1 MKSYYLP
8 CYTIGTDAFDNF
20 ENVMSFYGRKVALLY
35 GEKAFKASK
44 DKVLPA
50 LKDFEIV
57 YQAVY
62 GKEASYANIDKL
74 SAVEEISKADL
85 ILAVG
90 GGKCIDVAKVVGDKL
105 NKPVFTVASIAS
117 TCAAVTRIAV
127 LHNDDGSFKEVYR
140 LKNPPVHC
148 FIDPEIVVNA
158 PAKYFWAG
166 MGDTMAKHVECV
178 FSSKN
183 DVVDFESDFGR
194 TISALCYDPI
204 LEKGEKAYE
213 DVKNHV
219 VSAEVEDVIK
229 SIIIATGGVSLI
241 VNPDYNSAL
250 AHALYYGLTVR
261 EWMEQKHLHGEIV
274 SYGTLVQLLIDNQM
288 EDLKKVYQFNKK
300 VKLPVCLKDLDL
312 EKDDPMDDILDATII
327 NPELNHIPYE
337 ITKEMVRETILK
349 LEEYKG

>member
-1 MKSYYLP
+1 MNSYYLP
-8 CYTIGTDAFDNF
+8 CYTIGTDAFENF
-20 ENVMSFYGRKVALLY
+20 ESVMSFYGRKVALLY

-50 LKDFEIV
+50 LKNFDII
-57 YQAVY
+57 YQTVY
-62 GKEASYANIDKL
+62 GKEASYANIDRL
-74 SAVEEISKADL
+74 AAVEQISRADL

-90 GGKCIDVAKVVGDKL
+90 GGKCLDVAKVVGDKL
-105 NKPVFTVASIAS
+105 GKPVFTVASIAS

-127 LHNDDGSFKEVYR
+127 LHNDDGSFREVYR
-140 LKNPPVHC
+140 LTNPPVHC
-148 FIDPEIVVNA
+148 FIDPEIIVNA
-158 PAKYFWAG
+158 PARYFWAG

-183 DVVDFESDFGR
+183 DVLDFESALGR
-194 TISALCYDPI
+194 TISILCYDPI
-204 LEKGEKAYE
+204 LEKGEKAYD

-219 VSAEVEDVIK
+219 VSGEVEDVIK
-229 SIIIATGGVSLI
+229 SIIIATGAVSLS

-274 SYGTLVQLLIDNQM
+274 SYGTLAQLLIDGQM
-288 EDLKKVYQFNKK
+288 EELRKVYDFNKA

-312 EKDDPMDDILDATII
+312 DRDDPMDDILDATII
-327 NPELNHIPYE
+327 NPELNHIPYP

-349 LEEYKG
+349 LEDYK

>member
-1 MKSYYLP
+1 MNSYYLP
-8 CYTIGTDAFDNF
+8 CYTIGTDAFENF
-20 ENVMSFYGRKVALLY
+20 ESVMSFYGRKVALLY
-35 GEKAFKASK
+35 GEKAFKASR

-50 LKDFEIV
+50 LKNFDII
-57 YQAVY
+57 YQTVY
-62 GKEASYANIDKL
+62 GKEASYANIDRL
-74 SAVEEISKADL
+74 AAVEQISRADL

-90 GGKCIDVAKVVGDKL
+90 GGKCLDVAKVVGDKL
-105 NKPVFTVASIAS
+105 GKPVFTVASIAS

-127 LHNDDGSFKEVYR
+127 LHNDDGSFREVYR
-140 LKNPPVHC
+140 LTNPPVHC
-148 FIDPEIVVNA
+148 FIDPEIIVNA
-158 PAKYFWAG
+158 PARYFWAG

-183 DVVDFESDFGR
+183 DVLDFESALGR
-194 TISALCYDPI
+194 TISVLCYDPI
-204 LEKGEKAYE
+204 LEKGEKAYD

-219 VSAEVEDVIK
+219 VSGEVEDVIK
-229 SIIIATGGVSLI
+229 SIIIATGAVSLS

-274 SYGTLVQLLIDNQM
+274 SYGTLAQLLIDGQM
-288 EDLKKVYQFNKK
+288 EELRKVYDFNKV

-312 EKDDPMDDILDATII
+312 DRDDPMDDILDATII
-327 NPELNHIPYE
+327 NPELNHIPYP

-349 LEEYKG
+349 LEDYK

>member
-1 MKSYYLP
+1 MNSYYLP
-8 CYTIGTDAFDNF
+8 CYTIGTDAFENF
-20 ENVMSFYGRKVALLY
+20 ESVMSFYGRKVALLY
-35 GEKAFKASK
+35 GEKAFKASR

-50 LKDFEIV
+50 LKNFDII
-57 YQAVY
+57 YQTVY
-62 GKEASYANIDKL
+62 GKEASYANIDRL
-74 SAVEEISKADL
+74 AAAEEISRADL

-90 GGKCIDVAKVVGDKL
+90 GGKCLDVAKVVGDKL
-105 NKPVFTVASIAS
+105 GKPVFTVASIAS

-127 LHNDDGSFKEVYR
+127 LHNDDGSFREVYR
-140 LKNPPVHC
+140 LTNPPVHC
-148 FIDPEIVVNA
+148 FIDPEIIVNA
-158 PAKYFWAG
+158 PARYFWAG

-183 DVVDFESDFGR
+183 DVLDFESALGR
-194 TISALCYDPI
+194 TISVLCYDPI
-204 LEKGEKAYE
+204 LEKGEKAYD

-219 VSAEVEDVIK
+219 VSGEVEDVIK
-229 SIIIATGGVSLI
+229 SIIIATGAVSRS

-274 SYGTLVQLLIDNQM
+274 SYGTLAQLLIDGQM
-288 EDLKKVYQFNKK
+288 EELRKVYDFNKA

-312 EKDDPMDDILDATII
+312 DRDDPMDDILDATII
-327 NPELNHIPYE
+327 NPELNHIPYP

-349 LEEYKG
+349 LEDYK

>member
-1 MKSYYLP
+1 MNSYYLP
-8 CYTIGTDAFDNF
+8 CYTIGTDAFENF
-20 ENVMSFYGRKVALLY
+20 ESVMSFYGRKVALLY
-35 GEKAFKASK
+35 GEKAFKASR

-50 LKDFEIV
+50 LKNFDII
-57 YQAVY
+57 YQTVY
-62 GKEASYANIDKL
+62 GKEASYANIDRL
-74 SAVEEISKADL
+74 AAVEQISKADL

-90 GGKCIDVAKVVGDKL
+90 GGKCLDVAKVVGDKL
-105 NKPVFTVASIAS
+105 GKPVFTVASIAS

-127 LHNDDGSFKEVYR
+127 LHNDDGSFREVYR
-140 LKNPPVHC
+140 LTNPPVHC
-148 FIDPEIVVNA
+148 FIDPEIIVNA
-158 PAKYFWAG
+158 PARYFWAG

-183 DVVDFESDFGR
+183 DVLDFESALGR
-194 TISALCYDPI
+194 TISVLCYDPI
-204 LEKGEKAYE
+204 LERGEKAYD

-219 VSAEVEDVIK
+219 VSGEVEDVIK
-229 SIIIATGGVSLI
+229 SIIIATGAVSLS

-274 SYGTLVQLLIDNQM
+274 SYGTLAQLLIDGQM
-288 EDLKKVYQFNKK
+288 EELRKVYDFNKA

-312 EKDDPMDDILDATII
+312 DRDDPMDDILDATII
-327 NPELNHIPYE
+327 NPELNHIPYP

-349 LEEYKG
+349 LEDYK

>member
-1 MKSYYLP
+1 MNSYYLP
-8 CYTIGTDAFDNF
+8 CYTIGTDAFENF
-20 ENVMSFYGRKVALLY
+20 ESVMSFYGRKVALLY
-35 GEKAFKASK
+35 GEKAFKASR

-50 LKDFEIV
+50 LKNFDII
-57 YQAVY
+57 YQTVY
-62 GKEASYANIDKL
+62 GKEASYANIDRL
-74 SAVEEISKADL
+74 AAVEQISRADL

-90 GGKCIDVAKVVGDKL
+90 GGKCLDVAKVVGDKL
-105 NKPVFTVASIAS
+105 GKPVFTVASIAS

-127 LHNDDGSFKEVYR
+127 LHNDDGSFREVYR
-140 LKNPPVHC
+140 LTNPPVHC
-148 FIDPEIVVNA
+148 FIDPEIIVNA
-158 PAKYFWAG
+158 PARYFWAG

-183 DVVDFESDFGR
+183 DVLDFESALGR
-194 TISALCYDPI
+194 TISVLCYDPI
-204 LEKGEKAYE
+204 LEKGEKAYD

-219 VSAEVEDVIK
+219 VSGEVEDVIK
-229 SIIIATGGVSLI
+229 SIIIATGAVSLS

-274 SYGTLVQLLIDNQM
+274 SYGTLAQLLIDGQM
-288 EDLKKVYQFNKK
+288 EELRKVYDFNKA

-312 EKDDPMDDILDATII
+312 DRDDPMDDILDATII
-327 NPELNHIPYE
+327 NPELKHIPYP

-349 LEEYKG
+349 LEDYK

>member
-1 MKSYYLP
+1 MNSYYLP
-8 CYTIGTDAFDNF
+8 CYTIGTDAFENF
-20 ENVMSFYGRKVALLY
+20 ESVVSFYGRKVALLY

-50 LKDFEIV
+50 LKNFDII
-57 YQAVY
+57 YQTVY
-62 GKEASYANIDKL
+62 GKEASYANIDRL
-74 SAVEEISKADL
+74 AAAEEISRADL

-90 GGKCIDVAKVVGDKL
+90 GGKCLDVAKVVGDKL
-105 NKPVFTVASIAS
+105 GKPVFTVASIAS

-127 LHNDDGSFKEVYR
+127 LHNDDGSFREVYR
-140 LKNPPVHC
+140 LTNPPVHC
-148 FIDPEIVVNA
+148 FIDPEIIVNA
-158 PAKYFWAG
+158 PARYFWAG

-183 DVVDFESDFGR
+183 DVLDFESALGR
-194 TISALCYDPI
+194 TISVLCYDPI
-204 LEKGEKAYE
+204 LEKGEKAYD

-219 VSAEVEDVIK
+219 VSGEVEDVIK
-229 SIIIATGGVSLI
+229 SIIIATGAVSLS

-274 SYGTLVQLLIDNQM
+274 SYGTLAQLLIDGQM
-288 EDLKKVYQFNKK
+288 EELRKVYDFNKA

-312 EKDDPMDDILDATII
+312 DRDDPMDDILDATII
-327 NPELNHIPYE
+327 NPELNHIPYP
-337 ITKEMVRETILK
+337 ITKEMVRETSLK
-349 LEEYKG
+349 LEDYK

>member
-1 MKSYYLP
+1 MNSYYLP
-8 CYTIGTDAFDNF
+8 CYTIGTDAFENF
-20 ENVMSFYGRKVALLY
+20 ESVMSFYGRKVALLY

-50 LKDFEIV
+50 LKNFDII
-57 YQAVY
+57 YQTVY
-62 GKEASYANIDKL
+62 GKEASYANIDRL
-74 SAVEEISKADL
+74 AAVEQISRADL

-90 GGKCIDVAKVVGDKL
+90 GGKCLDVAKVVGDKL
-105 NKPVFTVASIAS
+105 GKPVFTVASIAS

-127 LHNDDGSFKEVYR
+127 LHNDDGSFREVYR
-140 LKNPPVHC
+140 LTNPPVHC
-148 FIDPEIVVNA
+148 FIDPEIIVNA
-158 PAKYFWAG
+158 PARYFWAG

-183 DVVDFESDFGR
+183 DVLDFESALGR
-194 TISALCYDPI
+194 TISVLCYDPI
-204 LEKGEKAYE
+204 LEKGEKAYD

-219 VSAEVEDVIK
+219 VSGEVEDVIK
-229 SIIIATGGVSLI
+229 SIIIATGAVSLS

-274 SYGTLVQLLIDNQM
+274 SYGTLAQLLIDRQM
-288 EDLKKVYQFNKK
+288 EELRKVYDFNKA

-312 EKDDPMDDILDATII
+312 DRDDPMDDILDATII
-327 NPELNHIPYE
+327 NPELNHIPYP

-349 LEEYKG
+349 LEDYK

>member
-1 MKSYYLP
+1 MNSYYLP
-8 CYTIGTDAFDNF
+8 CYTIGTDAFENF
-20 ENVMSFYGRKVALLY
+20 ESVMSFYGRKVALLY

-50 LKDFEIV
+50 LKNFDII
-57 YQAVY
+57 YQTVY
-62 GKEASYANIDKL
+62 GKEASYANIDRL
-74 SAVEEISKADL
+74 AAVEQISRADL

-90 GGKCIDVAKVVGDKL
+90 GGKCLDVAKVVGDTL
-105 NKPVFTVASIAS
+105 GKPVFTVASIAS

-127 LHNDDGSFKEVYR
+127 LHNDDGSFREVYR
-140 LKNPPVHC
+140 LTNPPVHC
-148 FIDPEIVVNA
+148 FIDPEIIVNA
-158 PAKYFWAG
+158 PARYFWAG

-183 DVVDFESDFGR
+183 DVLDFESTLGR
-194 TISALCYDPI
+194 TISVLCYDPI
-204 LEKGEKAYE
+204 LEKGEKAYD
-213 DVKNHV
+213 DVNNHV
-219 VSAEVEDVIK
+219 VSGEVEDVIK
-229 SIIIATGGVSLI
+229 SIIIATGAVSLS

-274 SYGTLVQLLIDNQM
+274 SYGTLAQLLIDGQM
-288 EDLKKVYQFNKK
+288 EELRKVYDFNKA

-312 EKDDPMDDILDATII
+312 DRDDPMDDILDATII
-327 NPELNHIPYE
+327 NPELNHIPYP

-349 LEEYKG
+349 LEDYK

>member
-1 MKSYYLP
+1 MNSYYLP
-8 CYTIGTDAFDNF
+8 CYTIGTDAFENF
-20 ENVMSFYGRKVALLY
+20 ESVMAFYGRKVALLY
-35 GEKAFKASK
+35 GEKAFKTSK

-50 LKDFEIV
+50 LKNFDII
-57 YQAVY
+57 YQTVY
-62 GKEASYANIDKL
+62 GKEASYANIDRL
-74 SAVEEISKADL
+74 AAVEQISKADL

-90 GGKCIDVAKVVGDKL
+90 GGKCLDVAKVVGDKL
-105 NKPVFTVASIAS
+105 GKPVFTVASIAS

-127 LHNDDGSFKEVYR
+127 LHNDDGSFREVYR
-140 LKNPPVHC
+140 LTNPPVHC
-148 FIDPEIVVNA
+148 FIDPEIIVNA
-158 PAKYFWAG
+158 PARYFWAG

-183 DVVDFESDFGR
+183 DVLDFESALGR
-194 TISALCYDPI
+194 TISVLCYDPI
-204 LEKGEKAYE
+204 LEKGEKAYD

-219 VSAEVEDVIK
+219 VSGEVEDVIK
-229 SIIIATGGVSLI
+229 SIIIATGAVSLS

-274 SYGTLVQLLIDNQM
+274 SYGTLAQLLIDGQM
-288 EDLKKVYQFNKK
+288 EELRKVYDFNKS

-312 EKDDPMDDILDATII
+312 DRDDPMDDILDATIV
-327 NPELNHIPYE
+327 NPELDHIPYP

-349 LEEYKG
+349 LEEYK

>member
-1 MKSYYLP
+1 MNSYYLP
-8 CYTIGTDAFDNF
+8 CYTIGTDAFENF
-20 ENVMSFYGRKVALLY
+20 ESVMSFYGRKVALLY

-50 LKDFEIV
+50 LKNFDII
-57 YQAVY
+57 YQTVY
-62 GKEASYANIDKL
+62 GKEASYANIDRL
-74 SAVEEISKADL
+74 AAVEQISRADL

-90 GGKCIDVAKVVGDKL
+90 GGKCLDVAKVVGDKL
-105 NKPVFTVASIAS
+105 GKPVFTVASIAS

-127 LHNDDGSFKEVYR
+127 LHNDDGSFREVYR
-140 LKNPPVHC
+140 LTNPPVHC
-148 FIDPEIVVNA
+148 FIDPEIIVNA
-158 PAKYFWAG
+158 PARYFWAG

-183 DVVDFESDFGR
+183 DVLDFESALGR
-194 TISALCYDPI
+194 TISVLCYDPI
-204 LEKGEKAYE
+204 LEKGEKAYD

-219 VSAEVEDVIK
+219 VSGEVEDVIK
-229 SIIIATGGVSLI
+229 SIIIATGAVSLS

-274 SYGTLVQLLIDNQM
+274 SYGTLAQLLIDGQM
-288 EDLKKVYQFNKK
+288 EELRKVYDFNKA

-312 EKDDPMDDILDATII
+312 DRDDPMDDILDATII
-327 NPELNHIPYE
+327 NPELNHIPYP

-349 LEEYKG
+349 LEDYK

>member
-1 MKSYYLP
+1 MNSYYLP
-8 CYTIGTDAFDNF
+8 CYTIGTDAFENF
-20 ENVMSFYGRKVALLY
+20 ESVMSFYGRKVALLY
-35 GEKAFKASK
+35 GEKAFNASR

-50 LKDFEIV
+50 LKNFDII
-57 YQAVY
+57 YQTVY
-62 GKEASYANIDKL
+62 GKEASYANIDRL
-74 SAVEEISKADL
+74 AAVEQISRADL

-90 GGKCIDVAKVVGDKL
+90 GGKCLDVAKVVGDKL
-105 NKPVFTVASIAS
+105 GKPVFTVASIAS

-127 LHNDDGSFKEVYR
+127 LHNDDGSFREVYR
-140 LKNPPVHC
+140 LTNPPVHC
-148 FIDPEIVVNA
+148 FIDPEIIVNA
-158 PAKYFWAG
+158 PARYFWAG

-183 DVVDFESDFGR
+183 DVLDFESALGR
-194 TISALCYDPI
+194 TISVLCYDPI
-204 LEKGEKAYE
+204 LEKGEKAYD

-219 VSAEVEDVIK
+219 VSGEVEDVIK
-229 SIIIATGGVSLI
+229 SIIIATGAVSLS

-274 SYGTLVQLLIDNQM
+274 SYGTLAQLLIDGQM
-288 EDLKKVYQFNKK
+288 EELRKVYDFNKA

-312 EKDDPMDDILDATII
+312 DRDDPMDDILDATII
-327 NPELNHIPYE
+327 NPELNHIPYP

-349 LEEYKG
+349 LEDYK

>member
-1 MKSYYLP
+1 MNSYYLP
-8 CYTIGTDAFDNF
+8 CYTIGTDAFENF
-20 ENVMSFYGRKVALLY
+20 ESVMSFYGRKVALLY
-35 GEKAFKASK
+35 GEKAFKASR

-50 LKDFEIV
+50 LKNFDII
-57 YQAVY
+57 YQTVY
-62 GKEASYANIDKL
+62 GKEASYANIDRL
-74 SAVEEISKADL
+74 AAVEQISRADL

-90 GGKCIDVAKVVGDKL
+90 GGKCLDVAKVVGDKL
-105 NKPVFTVASIAS
+105 GKPVFTVASIAS

-127 LHNDDGSFKEVYR
+127 LHNDDGSFREVYR
-140 LKNPPVHC
+140 LTNPPVHC
-148 FIDPEIVVNA
+148 FIDPEIIVNA
-158 PAKYFWAG
+158 PARYFWAG

-183 DVVDFESDFGR
+183 DVLDFESALGR
-194 TISALCYDPI
+194 TISVLCYDPI
-204 LEKGEKAYE
+204 LEKGEKAYD

-219 VSAEVEDVIK
+219 VSGEVEDVIK
-229 SIIIATGGVSLI
+229 SIIIATGAVSLS

-274 SYGTLVQLLIDNQM
+274 SYGTLAQLLIDGQM
-288 EDLKKVYQFNKK
+288 EELRKVYDFNKA

-312 EKDDPMDDILDATII
+312 DRDDPIDDILDATII
-327 NPELNHIPYE
+327 NPELNHIPYP

-349 LEEYKG
+349 LEDYK

>member
-1 MKSYYLP
+1 MNSYYLP
-8 CYTIGTDAFDNF
+8 CYTIGTDAFENF
-20 ENVMSFYGRKVALLY
+20 ESVMSFYGRKVALLY
-35 GEKAFKASK
+35 GEKAFKASR

-50 LKDFEIV
+50 LKNFDII
-57 YQAVY
+57 YQTVY
-62 GKEASYANIDKL
+62 GKEASYANIDRL
-74 SAVEEISKADL
+74 AAVEQISRADL

-90 GGKCIDVAKVVGDKL
+90 GGKCLDVAKVVGDKL
-105 NKPVFTVASIAS
+105 GKPVFTVASIAS

-127 LHNDDGSFKEVYR
+127 LHNDDGSFREVYR
-140 LKNPPVHC
+140 LTNPPVHC
-148 FIDPEIVVNA
+148 FIDPEIIVNA
-158 PAKYFWAG
+158 PARYFWAG

-183 DVVDFESDFGR
+183 DVLDFESALGR
-194 TISALCYDPI
+194 TISILCYDPI
-204 LEKGEKAYE
+204 LEKGEKAYD

-219 VSAEVEDVIK
+219 VSGEVEDVIK
-229 SIIIATGGVSLI
+229 SIIIATGAVSLS

-274 SYGTLVQLLIDNQM
+274 SYGTLAQLLIDGQM
-288 EDLKKVYQFNKK
+288 EELRKVYDFNKA

-312 EKDDPMDDILDATII
+312 DRDDPMDDILDATII
-327 NPELNHIPYE
+327 NPELNHIPYP

-349 LEEYKG
+349 LEDYK

>member
-1 MKSYYLP
+1 MNSYYLP
-8 CYTIGTDAFDNF
+8 CYTIGTDAFENF
-20 ENVMSFYGRKVALLY
+20 ESVMSFYGRKVALLY

-50 LKDFEIV
+50 LKNFDII
-57 YQAVY
+57 YQTVY
-62 GKEASYANIDKL
+62 GKEASYANIDRL
-74 SAVEEISKADL
+74 AAVEQISKADL

-90 GGKCIDVAKVVGDKL
+90 GGKCLDVAKVVGDKL
-105 NKPVFTVASIAS
+105 GKPVFTVASIAS

-127 LHNDDGSFKEVYR
+127 LHNDDGSFREVYR
-140 LKNPPVHC
+140 LINPPVHC
-148 FIDPEIVVNA
+148 FIDPEIIVNA
-158 PAKYFWAG
+158 PARYFWAG

-183 DVVDFESDFGR
+183 DVLDFESALGR
-194 TISALCYDPI
+194 TISVLCYDPI
-204 LEKGEKAYE
+204 LEKGEKAYD

-219 VSAEVEDVIK
+219 VSGEVEDVIK
-229 SIIIATGGVSLI
+229 SIIIATGAVSLS

-274 SYGTLVQLLIDNQM
+274 SYGTLAQLLIDGQM
-288 EDLKKVYQFNKK
+288 EELRKVYDFNKA

-312 EKDDPMDDILDATII
+312 DRDDPMDDILDATII
-327 NPELNHIPYE
+327 NPELNHIPYP

-349 LEEYKG
+349 LEDYK

>member
-1 MKSYYLP
+1 MNSYYLP
-8 CYTIGTDAFDNF
+8 CYTIGTDAFENF
-20 ENVMSFYGRKVALLY
+20 ESVVSFYGRKVALLY

-50 LKDFEIV
+50 LKNFDII
-57 YQAVY
+57 YQTVY
-62 GKEASYANIDKL
+62 GKEASYANIDRL
-74 SAVEEISKADL
+74 AAVEQISRADL

-90 GGKCIDVAKVVGDKL
+90 GGKCLDVAKVVGDKL
-105 NKPVFTVASIAS
+105 GKPVFTVASIAS

-127 LHNDDGSFKEVYR
+127 LHNDDGSFREVYR
-140 LKNPPVHC
+140 LTNPPVHC
-148 FIDPEIVVNA
+148 FIDPEIIVNA
-158 PAKYFWAG
+158 PARYFWAG

-183 DVVDFESDFGR
+183 DVLDFESALGR
-194 TISALCYDPI
+194 TISVLCYDPI
-204 LEKGEKAYE
+204 LEKGEKAYD

-219 VSAEVEDVIK
+219 VSGEVEDVIK
-229 SIIIATGGVSLI
+229 SIIIATGAVSLS

-274 SYGTLVQLLIDNQM
+274 SYGTLAQLLIDGQM
-288 EDLKKVYQFNKK
+288 EELRKVYDFNKA

-312 EKDDPMDDILDATII
+312 DRDDPMDDILDATII
-327 NPELNHIPYE
+327 NPELNHIPYP

-349 LEEYKG
+349 LEDYK

>member
-1 MKSYYLP
+1 MNSYYLP
-8 CYTIGTDAFDNF
+8 CYTIGTDAFENF
-20 ENVMSFYGRKVALLY
+20 ESVMSFYGRKVALLY

-50 LKDFEIV
+50 LKNFDII
-57 YQAVY
+57 YQTVY
-62 GKEASYANIDKL
+62 GKEASYANIDRL
-74 SAVEEISKADL
+74 AAVEQISRADL

-90 GGKCIDVAKVVGDKL
+90 GGKCLDVAKVVGDKL
-105 NKPVFTVASIAS
+105 GKPVFTVASIAS

-127 LHNDDGSFKEVYR
+127 LHNDDGSFREVYR
-140 LKNPPVHC
+140 LTNPPVHC
-148 FIDPEIVVNA
+148 FIDPEIIVNA
-158 PAKYFWAG
+158 PARYFWAG

-183 DVVDFESDFGR
+183 DVLDFESALGR
-194 TISALCYDPI
+194 TISVLCYDPI
-204 LEKGEKAYE
+204 LEKGEKAYD

-219 VSAEVEDVIK
+219 VSGEVEDVIK
-229 SIIIATGGVSLI
+229 SIIIATGAVSLS

-274 SYGTLVQLLIDNQM
+274 SYGTLAQLLIDGQM
-288 EDLKKVYQFNKK
+288 EELRKVYDFNKA

-312 EKDDPMDDILDATII
+312 ERDDPMDDILDATII
-327 NPELNHIPYE
+327 NPELNHIPYP

-349 LEEYKG
+349 LEDYK

>member
-1 MKSYYLP
+1 MNSYYLP
-8 CYTIGTDAFDNF
+8 CYTLGTDAF
-20 ENVMSFYGRKVALLY
+20 ENLESVLSSYGRKAALLY
-35 GEKAFKASK
+35 GEKAFAASK

-57 YQAVY
+57 YQTVY
-62 GKEASYANIDKL
+62 GKEASYANIDRL
-74 SAVEEISKADL
+74 SAVEEIKKADF
-85 ILAVG
+85 ILAIG
-90 GGKCIDVAKVVGDKL
+90 GGKCIDVAKVVGDRL
-105 NKPVFTVASIAS
+105 DKPVFTVASIAS
-117 TCAAVTRIAV
+117 TCAAVTKIAV
-127 LHNDDGSFKEVYR
+127 LHNDDGSFREVYR

-183 DVVDFESDFGR
+183 DVLDFESYLGR
-194 TISALCYDPI
+194 TISDLCYYPI
-204 LEKGEKAYE
+204 LEKGEKAYA
-213 DVKNHV
+213 DVRNHV
-219 VSAEVEDVIK
+219 VSGEVEDVIK
-229 SIIIATGGVSLI
+229 SIIIATGAVSVS

-288 EDLKKVYQFNKK
+288 EELRKVYDFNKK
-300 VKLPVCLKDLDL
+300 VQLPVCLKDLDL
-312 EKDDPMDDILDATII
+312 ERDDPMDDILDATII
-327 NPELNHIPYE
+327 NPELNHIPYS
-337 ITKEMVRETILK
+337 ITKDMVRETILK
-349 LEEYKG
+349 LEEYK

>member
-1 MKSYYLP
+1 MNSYYLP
-8 CYTIGTDAFDNF
+8 CYTIGTDAFENF
-20 ENVMSFYGRKVALLY
+20 ESVMSFYGRKVALLY
-35 GEKAFKASK
+35 GEKAFRASR

-50 LKDFEIV
+50 LKNFDII
-57 YQAVY
+57 YQTVY
-62 GKEASYANIDKL
+62 GKEASYANIDRL
-74 SAVEEISKADL
+74 AAVEQISRADL

-90 GGKCIDVAKVVGDKL
+90 GGKCLDVAKVVGDKL
-105 NKPVFTVASIAS
+105 GKPVFTVASIAS

-127 LHNDDGSFKEVYR
+127 LHNDDGSFREVYR
-140 LKNPPVHC
+140 LTNPPVHC
-148 FIDPEIVVNA
+148 FIDPEIIVNA
-158 PAKYFWAG
+158 PARYFWAG

-183 DVVDFESDFGR
+183 DVLDFESALGR
-194 TISALCYDPI
+194 TISVLCYDPI
-204 LEKGEKAYE
+204 LEKGEKAYD

-219 VSAEVEDVIK
+219 VSGEVEDVIK
-229 SIIIATGGVSLI
+229 SIIIATGAVSLS

-274 SYGTLVQLLIDNQM
+274 SYGTLAQLLIDGQM
-288 EDLKKVYQFNKK
+288 EELRKVYDFNKA

-312 EKDDPMDDILDATII
+312 DRDDPMDDILDATII
-327 NPELNHIPYE
+327 NPELNHIPYP

-349 LEEYKG
+349 LEDYK

>member
-1 MKSYYLP
+1 MNSYYLP
-8 CYTIGTDAFDNF
+8 CYTIGTDAFENF
-20 ENVMSFYGRKVALLY
+20 ESVMSFYGRKVALLY
-35 GEKAFKASK
+35 GEKAFKASR

-50 LKDFEIV
+50 LKNFDII
-57 YQAVY
+57 YQTVY
-62 GKEASYANIDKL
+62 GKEASYANIDRL
-74 SAVEEISKADL
+74 AAVEQISRADL

-90 GGKCIDVAKVVGDKL
+90 GGKCLDVAKVVGDKL
-105 NKPVFTVASIAS
+105 GKPVFTVASIAS

-127 LHNDDGSFKEVYR
+127 LHNDDGSFREVYR
-140 LKNPPVHC
+140 LTNPPVHC
-148 FIDPEIVVNA
+148 FIDPEIIVNA
-158 PAKYFWAG
+158 PARYFWAG

-183 DVVDFESDFGR
+183 DVLDFESALGR
-194 TISALCYDPI
+194 TISVLCYDPI
-204 LEKGEKAYE
+204 LEKGEKAYD

-219 VSAEVEDVIK
+219 VSGEVEDVIK
-229 SIIIATGGVSLI
+229 SIIIATGVVSLS

-274 SYGTLVQLLIDNQM
+274 SYGTLAQLLIDGQM
-288 EDLKKVYQFNKK
+288 EELRKVYDFNKA

-312 EKDDPMDDILDATII
+312 DRDDPMDDILDATII
-327 NPELNHIPYE
+327 NPELNHIPYP

-349 LEEYKG
+349 LEDYK

>member
-1 MKSYYLP
+1 MNSYYLP
-8 CYTIGTDAFDNF
+8 CYTIGTDAFENF
-20 ENVMSFYGRKVALLY
+20 ESVMSFYGRKVALLY
-35 GEKAFKASK
+35 GEKAFKASR

-50 LKDFEIV
+50 LKNFDII
-57 YQAVY
+57 YQTVY
-62 GKEASYANIDKL
+62 GKEASYANIDRL
-74 SAVEEISKADL
+74 AAVEQISRADL

-90 GGKCIDVAKVVGDKL
+90 GGKCLDVAKVVGDKL
-105 NKPVFTVASIAS
+105 GKPVFTVASIAS

-127 LHNDDGSFKEVYR
+127 LHNDDGSFREVYR
-140 LKNPPVHC
+140 LTNPPVHC
-148 FIDPEIVVNA
+148 FIDPEIIVNA
-158 PAKYFWAG
+158 PARYFWAG

-183 DVVDFESDFGR
+183 DVLDFESALGR
-194 TISALCYDPI
+194 TISVLCYDPI
-204 LEKGEKAYE
+204 LEKGEKAYD

-219 VSAEVEDVIK
+219 VSGEVEDVIK
-229 SIIIATGGVSLI
+229 SIIIATGAVSLS

-274 SYGTLVQLLIDNQM
+274 SYGTLAQLLIDGQM
-288 EDLKKVYQFNKK
+288 EELRKVYDFNKA

-312 EKDDPMDDILDATII
+312 DRDDPMDDILDATII
-327 NPELNHIPYE
+327 NPELNHIPYP

-349 LEEYKG
+349 LEDYK

>member
-1 MKSYYLP
+1 MNSYYLP
-8 CYTIGTDAFDNF
+8 CYTLGTDAFDNF
-20 ENVMSFYGRKVALLY
+20 ESVLSSYGRKVALLY
-35 GEKAFKASK
+35 GEKAFAASK
-44 DKVLPA
+44 DKVIPA
-50 LKDFEIV
+50 LKNFEIV
-57 YQAVY
+57 YQTVY
-62 GKEASYANIDKL
+62 GKEASYTFIDRL
-74 SAVEEISKADL
+74 SAIEDIRKADF

-90 GGKCIDVAKVVGDKL
+90 GGKCIDVAKVVADRLDK
-105 NKPVFTVASIAS
+105 PAFTVASIAS
-117 TCAAVTRIAV
+117 TCAAVTKIAV
-127 LHNDDGSFKEVYR
+127 LHNDDGSFREVYR

-183 DVVDFESDFGR
+183 DVLDFESYLGR
-194 TISALCYDPI
+194 TISDLCYYPI

-213 DVKNHV
+213 DVRNHV
-219 VSAEVEDVIK
+219 VSGEVEDVIK
-229 SIIIATGGVSLI
+229 SIIIATGAVSVS

-274 SYGTLVQLLIDNQM
+274 SYGTLVQLLIDDQM
-288 EDLKKVYQFNKK
+288 EELRKVYDFNKK
-300 VKLPVCLKDLDL
+300 VQLPVCLRDLDL
-312 EKDDPMDDILDATII
+312 EKDDPMDDILDAAVV
-327 NPELNHIPYE
+327 NPELDHIPYP

-349 LEEYKG
+349 LEEYK